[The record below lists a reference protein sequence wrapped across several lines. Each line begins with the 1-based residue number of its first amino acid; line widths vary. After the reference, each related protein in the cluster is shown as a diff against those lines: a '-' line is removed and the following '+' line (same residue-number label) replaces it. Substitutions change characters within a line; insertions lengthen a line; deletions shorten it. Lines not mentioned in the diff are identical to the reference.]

1 MANPT
6 LNANVFLNAGN
17 GATTDTS
24 RMTVSGTANK
34 TSLLLA
40 ILAVSA
46 GIAWTHPSGAFALG
60 GLIVG
65 LMLALIISFKPNTA
79 PYLAPVY
86 AVAEGLALGTVSVL
100 FSKAYHGIVPEAVL
114 ATLGTAFAL
123 MLAYKAGWIRVT
135 DKFRA
140 IVVAA
145 TMGVALV
152 YLAQMALG
160 FFHVAIPGINGN
172 GAVGILFSVVVV
184 GIAAMNLVL
193 DFDMIETGAAN
204 GAPKY
209 MEWYAAFG
217 LLVTLVWLYLEIL
230 RLLSK
235 AQSRN

>member
-1 MANPT
+1 MANPA
-6 LNANVFLNAGN
+6 LNADVFLNAGN
-17 GATTDTS
+17 GVTTDTS
-24 RMTVSGTANK
+24 RMTVSGAANK

-46 GIAWTHPSGAFALG
+46 GFAWTHPSGVFALG
-60 GLIVG
+60 GLVVG
-65 LMLALIISFKPNTA
+65 LVLALVISFKPNTA
-79 PYLAPVY
+79 PYLAPLY
-86 AVAEGLALGTVSVL
+86 AIAEGLVLGTLSVA

-123 MLAYKAGWIRVT
+123 LLAYRAGWIKVT
-135 DKFRA
+135 DKFRS
-140 IVVAA
+140 IVIAA
-145 TMGVALV
+145 TLGVALV
-152 YLAQMALG
+152 YLVEMVLG
-160 FFHVAIPGINGN
+160 FFHVALPGINGN
-172 GAVGILFSVVVV
+172 GAIGVLFSLVVV

-193 DFDMIETGAAN
+193 DFDMIESGAAN

-235 AQSRN
+235 LQSRN